1 MNITD
6 LFTVFHVTV
15 YLCIIVCIVAVVD
28 TIITIVRHFRKKH
41 DNPKELDTTNWR
53 WRD

>member
-1 MNITD
+1 MSITD

-15 YLCIIVCIVAVVD
+15 YLCIIVCIVAIVD

-41 DNPKELDTTNWR
+41 DDTGHEDPFH
-53 WRD
+53 WRDI